1 MANASTDCP
10 ILADALPTLNIS
22 RTQCCS
28 TDFNDPVSCR
38 NGRLV
43 KVNFENCAVNG
54 PLSPLLANLTA
65 LRHFRLDNCKVTGS
79 IPSWISAWQ
88 NLTHLF
94 LAENELSGPLPSSWT
109 NFSLRQVDL
118 RMNSI
123 SGEIPFIQN
132 SSLLSIR
139 SVG

>member
-1 MANASTDCP
+1 MANASIECP

-43 KVNFENCAVNG
+43 KVDFQNCAVNG

-65 LRHFRLDNCKVTGS
+65 LRYFRLDNCKVTGS
-79 IPSWISAWQ
+79 IPSWISAW
-88 NLTHLF
+88 
-94 LAENELSGPLPSSWT
+94 E
-109 NFSLRQVDL
+109 SLY
-118 RMNSI
+118 
-123 SGEIPFIQN
+123 
-132 SSLLSIR
+132 LLSLMKTNLQDLCLPVWNGFAAYSSSTYKGTVYQGR
-139 SVG
+139 FLPCKTLLS